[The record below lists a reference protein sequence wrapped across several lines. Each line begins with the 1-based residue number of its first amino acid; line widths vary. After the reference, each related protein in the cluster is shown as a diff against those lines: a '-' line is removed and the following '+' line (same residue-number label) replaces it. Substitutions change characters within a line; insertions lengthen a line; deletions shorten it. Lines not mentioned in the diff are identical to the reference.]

1 MGRRRD
7 KGLATAR
14 YLVAATGIPGIR
26 WDGVGLLES
35 PWPYV
40 IHLTTSRKL
49 ENWHNL
55 IREMP
60 DDDKRINIAI
70 RYDHAL
76 PDVSRSWAAM
86 PLRDLTTLLA
96 CHYEKERG

>member
-1 MGRRRD
+1 MGKRRD
-7 KGLATAR
+7 KSLATAR

-26 WDGVGLLES
+26 WNGVGLLES

-55 IREMP
+55 LRAEP
-60 DDDKRINIAI
+60 DPQRITISI
-70 RYDHAL
+70 RYDELL
-76 PDVSRSWAAM
+76 PDVSHAWAAL
-86 PLRDLTTLLA
+86 PLRDLAVLMKS
-96 CHYEKERG
+96 HYDKERG